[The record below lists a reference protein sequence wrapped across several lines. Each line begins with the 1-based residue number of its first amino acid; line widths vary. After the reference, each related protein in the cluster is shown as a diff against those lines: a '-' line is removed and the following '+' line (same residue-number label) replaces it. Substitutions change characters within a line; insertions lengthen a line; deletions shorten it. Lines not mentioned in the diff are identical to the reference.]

1 MPSKLE
7 QLEQQQAKLKKQ
19 IHAEKAKQRQQQRKD
34 DTRRKVLLGAYV
46 QVKME
51 ESANYKAELLSG
63 LATYLT
69 RPSDRQLFDLEPLPE
84 ETASKE
90 TAEAEAAQERDALTP
105 PPLPQTEQAIPLTD
119 NQE

>member
-7 QLEQQQAKLKKQ
+7 QLEKQQANIKKQ

-51 ESANYKAELLSG
+51 ESANYKAELLAG
-63 LATYLT
+63 LESYLT
-69 RPSDRQLFDLEPLPE
+69 RPNDRALFGFEPLPE
-84 ETASKE
+84 KTDAEDKTETALE
-90 TAEAEAAQERDALTP
+90 QDALTP
-105 PPLPQTEQAIPLTD
+105 PPLP
-119 NQE
+119 